1 MYYFYYLA
9 ATRFG
14 IVAILRVLTPRL
26 KKTHTVIN
34 SL

>member
-14 IVAILRVLTPRL
+14 IVAIFRDLTSRFN
-26 KKTHTVIN
+26 KKNTQ
-34 SL
+34 